1 MNLEDNKPQ
10 LCSLSRGLDKHSSD
24 VIMVFFAVDPME
36 GDYLLRLVLA
46 VQLEDVPGSQVPLA
60 QACAQRHLQPPA
72 RAW

>member
-1 MNLEDNKPQ
+1 
-10 LCSLSRGLDKHSSD
+10 
-24 VIMVFFAVDPME
+24 ME

-60 QACAQRHLQPPA
+60 QAGAQRHLQPPA